1 MWVGIRCPCNS
12 TQPGSQRVICSHREH
27 AQRNQELFWP
37 QWKVGSSQRFSL
49 QHSRE
54 AHCYFSV
61 WLRTPLSPPSG
72 NVSALRTPAAQVT
85 PGTSPKCEVQA
96 QVRVQ
101 VRAWGLPVPARQ
113 SRQGRALCAAPR
125 GGGKAGEGRE
135 WARHSVCSYTVDY
148 LLRRCL
154 PSSSR
159 PGLSFGWG
167 WGWGREA
174 EGSGYLRRHG
184 EMGDVLKTHTGWP
197 RGCWH
202 PGVLFLPPP
211 WLPMLKA
218 DWRADSMG
226 AAFALQLCGLPCP
239 RQAASLPAPS
249 HSHPHLLATLTH
261 PLSQMSIY

>member
-1 MWVGIRCPCNS
+1 MCVWGHVCAEG
-12 TQPGSQRVICSHREH
+12 GSCAS
-27 AQRNQELFWP
+27 AGGTS
-37 QWKVGSSQRFSL
+37 VGSLTGLEAVGKTFGGSL
-49 QHSRE
+49 TGKLPLL
-54 AHCYFSV
+54 ALGG
-61 WLRTPLSPPSG
+61 LRGIMGSLG
-72 NVSALRTPAAQVT
+72 HGL
-85 PGTSPKCEVQA
+85 CEKQ
-96 QVRVQ
+96 
-101 VRAWGLPVPARQ
+101 
-113 SRQGRALCAAPR
+113 
-125 GGGKAGEGRE
+125 
-135 WARHSVCSYTVDY
+135 
-148 LLRRCL
+148 
-154 PSSSR
+154 
-159 PGLSFGWG
+159 
-167 WGWGREA
+167 
-174 EGSGYLRRHG
+174 G